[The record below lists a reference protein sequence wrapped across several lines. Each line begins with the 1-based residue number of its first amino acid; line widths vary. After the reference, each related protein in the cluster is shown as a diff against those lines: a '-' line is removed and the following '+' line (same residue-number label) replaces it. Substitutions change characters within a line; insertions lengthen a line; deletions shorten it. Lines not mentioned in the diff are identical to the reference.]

1 MEALNASVKYL
12 VLVDQDAVSPD
23 GVAEKLKEAGIEAV
37 VLGIPTLRDV
47 IQFYAILGGTAK

>member
-12 VLVDQDAVSPD
+12 VLVDLDVVGPD

-37 VLGIPTLRDV
+37 VLGIPTLREV
-47 IQFYAILGGTAK
+47 IQFYAILDGTAK

>member
-12 VLVDQDAVSPD
+12 VLVDQDSVSPD